1 MDGCTEGSTMTL
13 EFSDAESA
21 GYPRILV
28 AGVGN
33 IFLGDDAFGVEV
45 AQRLMAR
52 PQPEGVRVVDFG
64 IRGLDLAYTLLD
76 GYEAVVLVDAA
87 PRGGTP
93 GTLYVLEPDME
104 PLTSLEEEVPMVE
117 THSLHPT
124 RVLRLVAAMGGRVP
138 HLVVVGCEPGPSA
151 EDDFTAGM
159 SAPVKA
165 AVDEAVPLV
174 ESLVA
179 RLLNDRRETGAAA
192 SEKNTVPEKE
202 AHPCLP

>member
-1 MDGCTEGSTMTL
+1 MTSA
-13 EFSDAESA
+13 FSDV
-21 GYPRILV
+21 GPTRCPRILV

-93 GTLYVLEPDME
+93 GTLYVLEPDLE
-104 PLTSLEEEVPMVE
+104 PLTSLEEVPMVE
-117 THSLHPT
+117 THNLHPT
-124 RVLRLVAAMGGRVP
+124 RVLRLAAAMGGRVR
-138 HLVVVGCEPGPSA
+138 HLVVVGCEPGNPS
-151 EDDFTAGM
+151 EDDFTAEM
-159 SAPVKA
+159 SAPVRS

-174 ESLVA
+174 ESLLA
-179 RLLNDRRETGAAA
+179 RLLRDRHETDAAEA
-192 SEKNTVPEKE
+192 AVYETNRVPEKE